1 MAYNLCER
9 FPKVKQ
15 PVQLLDPGSYQNV
28 NSLPVKPNK
37 VPFLSKAPRNTQ
49 SSCKIWTHALYF
61 GDIKPKIPNCTTI
74 SSITPRFAY
83 EKIKHEDVEEILCQ
97 CGEQSPCNCS
107 AGQEKTEVED
117 EIKCHKYIRRRL
129 FKGQTIRSAL
139 KEGLSV
145 PSKKDF
151 GFNILPN
158 GSKERVFKPSKEDCP
173 PFYDARVIESTA
185 FYRGCK
191 WSKWSSQRG
200 DKSLKLNPG
209 PADYNIDGPPPSR
222 EAMCIEKI
230 RALKRKT
237 SKQLRFIEKVQR
249 QNILD
254 ALPGPA
260 SYSPTF
266 PKGTDLNFLGPKAKR
281 FLTSKCDDMPNPTSY
296 FVKRDFD
303 IDNSPIKPCHAI
315 LPIPAPFGVQACRFK
330 YRPGEGPS
338 PASYTINNPLC
349 QVIHCNKAP
358 FGSLSKRFKDKD
370 SFDKDTQD
378 FDDENMENYSTKQ
391 HQLQN
396 EVPNPTWV
404 FKSKTA
410 RMKPLLK
417 TNCEPRPTDLPIS
430 SGLTKKRLLPF
441 QYNCPFYS
449 SEARFQNWFNW
460 IPVQGQE
467 KTPGPAY
474 YNPEKPK
481 CFPAVRNG
489 PICQSVRFT
498 SHATPNPAPNTYNV
512 EGGLESILTTYNEK
526 LKNNIKN
533 KHKYVWKVPVEP
545 RKLSLDEQVG
555 ILLNKSIALLDI
567 PDIFEYSKCEDKKE
581 ESPPPDET
589 EPEQT
594 KLLRCFLYAKKVKQ
608 YY

>member
-15 PVQLLDPGSYQNV
+15 PIQLLDPGSYQNV

-37 VPFLSKAPRNTQ
+37 VAFLSKVPRNTQ
-49 SSCKIWTHALYF
+49 SGYKIWTHALYF

-83 EKIKHEDVEEILCQ
+83 EKDKNEDFEEVLCQ
-97 CGEQSPCNCS
+97 CGAQNPCNCS
-107 AGQEKTEVED
+107 VGLEKTDIED
-117 EIKCHKYIRRRL
+117 EIKCHKNVRRRI

-139 KEGLSV
+139 KEGLSI

-158 GSKERVFKPSKEDCP
+158 GSKKRIFKPIKEDCP
-173 PFYDARVIESTA
+173 PFYDARVMESTA
-185 FYRGCK
+185 FYHGCK
-191 WSKWSSQRG
+191 WSKWTSQRS
-200 DKSLKLNPG
+200 DKSMKLNPG
-209 PADYNIDGPPPSR
+209 PADYNIDGHPANR
-222 EAMCIEKI
+222 EFMCIEKI

-260 SYSPTF
+260 SYRPTF

-281 FLTSKCDDMPNPTSY
+281 FLPSKCDDIPNPTSY
-296 FVKRDFD
+296 FIKRDFD
-303 IDNSPIKPCHAI
+303 IDSSPIKPCLAN
-315 LPIPAPFGVQACRFK
+315 LPIPAPFGVKARRFK
-330 YRPGEGPS
+330 YRSGEGPS

-349 QVIHCNKAP
+349 QITHCNKAP
-358 FGSLSKRFKDKD
+358 FGSLSKRFKN
-370 SFDKDTQD
+370 SFDKDTQAY
-378 FDDENMENYSTKQ
+378 DDENFENYSTKQ
-391 HQLQN
+391 DQLHSKIN
-396 EVPNPTWV
+396 FPTWV
-404 FKSKTA
+404 FKSKTI
-410 RMKPLLK
+410 RMKPLIK
-417 TNCEPRPTDLPIS
+417 MNFEPKPTDLPIS
-430 SGLTKKRLLPF
+430 RGSTKKRLLQF

-460 IPVQGQE
+460 IPVKSQN

-474 YNPEKPK
+474 YNAEKQK
-481 CFPAVRNG
+481 CLPAVRNG
-489 PICQSVRFT
+489 PICQSERFT
-498 SHATPNPAPNTYNV
+498 SHATQTPAPNAYNV
-512 EGGLESILTTYNEK
+512 EGGLENILTTYNET
-526 LKNNIKN
+526 LKNNVKN
-533 KHKYVWKVPVEP
+533 KHKYIWKIPTEQ

-555 ILLNKSIALLDI
+555 ILLNKSIALLDV
-567 PDIFEYSKCEDKKE
+567 PDVFEYSKCEDIKNTQ
-581 ESPPPDET
+581 PPPDET
-589 EPEQT
+589 ETEQT
-594 KLLRCFLYAKKVKQ
+594 KLLRCFLYAKQVKQ